1 FDVYR
6 ESQKNKRK
14 IPDLKDVNVEEAL
27 KILEDLDF
35 KGVSV
40 TPNLNPTYPIEP
52 MNRVLKTVPE
62 AGKNVDIGSVVKV
75 YYIDDDVLEKKQNL
89 IQARIQKD

>member
-1 FDVYR
+1 
-6 ESQKNKRK
+6 
-14 IPDLKDVNVEEAL
+14 
-27 KILEDLDF
+27 
-35 KGVSV
+35 
-40 TPNLNPTYPIEP
+40 